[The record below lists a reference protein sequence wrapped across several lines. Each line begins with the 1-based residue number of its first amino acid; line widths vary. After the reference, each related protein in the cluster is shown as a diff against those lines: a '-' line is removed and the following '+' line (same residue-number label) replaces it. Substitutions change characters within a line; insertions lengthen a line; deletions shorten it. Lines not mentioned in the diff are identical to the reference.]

1 MSPADYPPPV
11 ESLSVKLLSSGTDK
25 DTLFPFSLNISWL
38 HPDYSSTHSD
48 GALVDLTATTYLVQV
63 MSDHDN
69 VYISEVDTSIVNL
82 LVHGLLPGSDY
93 DVQVSAVNMAGATPS
108 GDVPISLPPTCE
120 RAFGFCRIIGCV

>member
-1 MSPADYPPPV
+1 MPPADYPPPV

-25 DTLFPFSLNISWL
+25 DTLFPSSLNISWL
-38 HPDYSSTHSD
+38 HPDYSSAHSD

-63 MSDHDN
+63 MNEHGD

-93 DVQVSAVNMAGATPS
+93 DVRVSAVNMAGATPS
-108 GDVPISLPPTCE
+108 ADVLISLPPTCE
-120 RAFGFCRIIGCV
+120 KAFGVCHMIGCT